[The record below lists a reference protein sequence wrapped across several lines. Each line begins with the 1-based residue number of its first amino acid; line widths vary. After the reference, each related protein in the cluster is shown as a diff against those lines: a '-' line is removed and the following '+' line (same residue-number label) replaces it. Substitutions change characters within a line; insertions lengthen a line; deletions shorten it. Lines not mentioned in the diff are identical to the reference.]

1 MLTSWNFILIFN
13 TYFCHIKCFFQL
25 TIITLLPSDT
35 IVSLQEYYGIVCI
48 LCPRTWYEHG
58 SMPIK
63 AHLGTVLLMFCS
75 FLHYLMSIRII
86 KNNYS
91 CSWDSG
97 YWSSCSNTSL
107 VINKSS
113 YSWDLETFNLIITK
127 SSAVLRLINTSLIKH
142 KLVLAAAATD
152 FTHYHA

>member
-1 MLTSWNFILIFN
+1 MFFFSVNYNNPVTIWYHSVTPRILW
-13 TYFCHIKCFFQL
+13 YCVFC
-25 TIITLLPSDT
+25 
-35 IVSLQEYYGIVCI
+35 V
-48 LCPRTWYEHG
+48 PRTWYEHG
-58 SMPIK
+58 STPIK
-63 AHLGTVLLMFCS
+63 ARLGTVLLVFCS

-86 KNNYS
+86 KNNWS

-97 YWSSCSNTSL
+97 YWSCSNTSL

-142 KLVLAAAATD
+142 KLDLAAAATD
-152 FTHYHA
+152 FAHYHA